1 MNSEQLRKHAIE
13 IVGVVWLVIVAVQYL
28 SRYFIGREIDL
39 KPAYVVMLIITVAIA
54 VLKRSGGVMGRGE
67 ASASEYAVT

>member
-1 MNSEQLRKHAIE
+1 MKNHAVE
-13 IVGVVWLVIVAVQYL
+13 VVGVVWLVIVAVQYL

-54 VLKRSGGVMGRGE
+54 VLKRSDGVVE
-67 ASASEYAVT
+67 